1 MLQCILDIFFLV
13 GDTTNE
19 APTLDDVDI
28 TKQAKLLQ
36 ASTSHPAE
44 MSNGLVSDENNT
56 ATEDEDTAAEDTAA
70 EDTAAEDTHGETDT
84 ATETECDTTDE
95 KEDSEKGCEN
105 ISPPEMAATGDAPS
119 GSIGKSMEPLPKRT
133 PEKLLPKSVTDQ
145 YKIVCQCGAKNCRKY
160 LF

>member
-1 MLQCILDIFFLV
+1 MFFFLV

-36 ASTSHPAE
+36 ASTSHPPE

-56 ATEDEDTAAEDTAA
+56 ATED